1 MSLILAWPFIAFAQ
15 TGEGPLYFLEIE
27 TNNQYKVTA
36 KLNGKDIGEAIPPQK
51 RNFMMV
57 INDQLKGSENRLSGE
72 IEALSEDYE
81 FGPEKPFIKIR
92 KQKSPSSSKPMQ
104 TLAELVFPGP
114 QTQLEKRFLIAQAG
128 DTPPPAM
135 TEATGDDEG
144 VDDSIP
150 PPPPVDQA
158 ADSDPSNPPP
168 VENPQPA
175 AEPIPTETTDM
186 PTEPVDVETP
196 ELPAEPPS
204 LEANLPLEDAAP
216 RPAPEGQAQDEPALP
231 LSLEDIEA
239 KTVQAGPDNGV
250 KISSR
255 DKGLMFSHIR
265 KLYHAYRTKNLEQV
279 STLLDRVYQ
288 VRGQM
293 TGTPVEQVRKLESQ
307 ALRGVMQS
315 DQWKLA
321 ALNLGHLGPIK
332 FEFTGKRVVVSSS
345 APMIYLQ
352 KPQQAA
358 GESSAFEIRH
368 FVFEKIEDQWTLVD
382 L

>member
-1 MSLILAWPFIAFAQ
+1 
-15 TGEGPLYFLEIE
+15 
-27 TNNQYKVTA
+27 
-36 KLNGKDIGEAIPPQK
+36 
-51 RNFMMV
+51 
-57 INDQLKGSENRLSGE
+57 
-72 IEALSEDYE
+72 
-81 FGPEKPFIKIR
+81 
-92 KQKSPSSSKPMQ
+92 
-104 TLAELVFPGP
+104 
-114 QTQLEKRFLIAQAG
+114 
-128 DTPPPAM
+128 
-135 TEATGDDEG
+135 
-144 VDDSIP
+144 
-150 PPPPVDQA
+150 
-158 ADSDPSNPPP
+158 
-168 VENPQPA
+168 
-175 AEPIPTETTDM
+175 
-186 PTEPVDVETP
+186 
-196 ELPAEPPS
+196 
-204 LEANLPLEDAAP
+204 
-216 RPAPEGQAQDEPALP
+216 
-231 LSLEDIEA
+231 
-239 KTVQAGPDNGV
+239 
-250 KISSR
+250 
-255 DKGLMFSHIR
+255 MFSHIR